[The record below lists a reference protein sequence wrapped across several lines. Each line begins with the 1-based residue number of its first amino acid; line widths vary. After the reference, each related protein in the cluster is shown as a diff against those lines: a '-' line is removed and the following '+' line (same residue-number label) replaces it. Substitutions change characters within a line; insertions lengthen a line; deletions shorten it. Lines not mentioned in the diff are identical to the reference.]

1 MLEIISLMFEGR
13 KINYCQ
19 LSNICPV
26 GMETVDM
33 NYKVVARGRRRV
45 RGFKRKNTAY
55 LLI

>member
-33 NYKVVARGRRRV
+33 NYKVVARGRCRV